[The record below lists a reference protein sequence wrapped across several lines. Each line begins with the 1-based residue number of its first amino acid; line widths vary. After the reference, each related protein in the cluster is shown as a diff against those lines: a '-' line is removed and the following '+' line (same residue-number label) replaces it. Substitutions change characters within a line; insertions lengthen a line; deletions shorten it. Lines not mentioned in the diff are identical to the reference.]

1 MSVPSISGAHSRFG
15 SHYYKPGRERERIFR
30 LNQLPSLPKHAHVR
44 GRGQFRIAVARQS
57 SVPARMQAGLEGMPH
72 LSRLEVRC
80 HLDQQA
86 GVAIIAELHLE
97 VGIIPIGGVILQVD
111 SLPRVGPLLGEPFA
125 LHITL
130 TLPRDRKQPIAALP
144 QEDVD
149 EVRTLSRLRIVG

>member
-1 MSVPSISGAHSRFG
+1 
-15 SHYYKPGRERERIFR
+15 
-30 LNQLPSLPKHAHVR
+30 
-44 GRGQFRIAVARQS
+44 
-57 SVPARMQAGLEGMPH
+57 MQAGLKCMPH
-72 LSRLEVRC
+72 LSGLEVRG

-111 SLPRVGPLLGEPFA
+111 PLPRVGPLLREPFA

-130 TLPRDRKQPIAALP
+130 AVPRDRKQPIATLP

-149 EVRTLSRLRIVG
+149 EVRALSRLRIVG